1 MSAPHLSVVVVCYR
15 MGRELPR
22 TLRSLASDYQLGVRP
37 KDYEVIVVDN
47 GSPEPP
53 RMDDLA
59 HLSLNLKIQT
69 CNSGSPSPARAIN
82 EGLASARG
90 ELIGV
95 MIDGA
100 RMASPGLLSAATAA
114 ARLHPRAIVF
124 TQSLMLG
131 HEPQWLAAEKGYD
144 QAVEDALLGSID
156 WQGDGYRLFD
166 IAYWH
171 EPPADES
178 RWFSPGYESNALFM
192 PRPLWQELGGYD
204 EAFQSPGGGL
214 LSVDLLAR
222 ACDLRDTQ
230 LVVVAGEATFH
241 QFHAHSASSSHS
253 DAPNQ
258 LKRFFREYAGVRR
271 RIVRPITKPYWM
283 LRTAPPEVAPPPP
296 PAVAGSYLSLL
307 KSVILNSGGLEAEA
321 RLIAL
326 QDAAGKA
333 ADPAQIARARRRLEK
348 QAEVGLRPYLPL
360 PGALSMIGNKRLDQ
374 LQMCVETVLDER
386 VPGDL
391 VECGVWRG
399 GASLLMAGILAS
411 RGAADR
417 TVWLADSFAGLP
429 DPDPE
434 LDSPLEVETMN
445 AEGLA
450 VPLAEV
456 KASFERYGL
465 LDEHVRF
472 LEGWF
477 SDTLASAPIE
487 RIAVLRL
494 DGDLYHS
501 TMDAL
506 TSLYAKV
513 SPGGFV
519 IIDDYGAVPSC
530 VQAVHD
536 FRSSHGI
543 ETAMIKID
551 WTGVYWRKVA

>member
-1 MSAPHLSVVVVCYR
+1 MSVVVVCYR

-22 TLRSLASDYQLGVRP
+22 TLRSLASDYQLGVRTE
-37 KDYEVIVVDN
+37 DYEVIVVDN

-53 RMDDLA
+53 RNVDLA
-59 HLSLNLKIQT
+59 RLALDLRIQT
-69 CNSGSPSPARAIN
+69 CNSGSPSPARALN

-90 ELIGV
+90 ELVGV

-144 QAVEDALLGSID
+144 QAAEDALLESID
-156 WQGDGYRLFD
+156 WPSDGYRLFD

-171 EPPADES
+171 DPPNDES
-178 RWFSPGYESNALFM
+178 RWFSPGFESNALFM
-192 PRPLWQELGGYD
+192 PRSLWQELGGYD

-214 LSVDLLAR
+214 LSVDLFAR
-222 ACDLRDTQ
+222 ACDLPDTQ

-241 QFHAHSASSSHS
+241 QFHVHSASSSHS
-253 DAPNQ
+253 DALPQ
-258 LKRFFREYAGVRR
+258 LKRFSREYAGLRR
-271 RIVRPITKPYWM
+271 RVVRPMTKPYWM
-283 LRTAPPEVAPPPP
+283 FRVAPPEARPRPT
-296 PAVAGSYLSLL
+296 AMAESYLSAL
-307 KSVILNSGGLEAEA
+307 KAVILNSGGLEAEA

-326 QDAAGKA
+326 QDSTGQT

-348 QAEVGLRPYLPL
+348 QAEVGLRPYVPL
-360 PGALSMIGNKRLDQ
+360 PGVLSMIGNKRLDQ

-386 VPGDL
+386 IPGDL

-399 GASLLMAGILAS
+399 GASLLMAGILAA
-411 RGAADR
+411 RGPGER
-417 TVWLADSFAGLP
+417 KVWLADSFAGLP
-429 DPDPE
+429 VPDPAF
-434 LDSPLEVETMN
+434 DPPVDVEPMN

-477 SDTLASAPIE
+477 SDTLPSAPIE

-513 SPGGFV
+513 SPGGFI

-530 VQAVHD
+530 AQAVHD
-536 FRSSHGI
+536 FRSHHGI
-543 ETAMIKID
+543 KTAMTKID
-551 WTGVYWRKVA
+551 WTGVYWRKTA